1 MKRGI
6 CAGILGSTL
15 MLLTSAALAQE
26 QPPGGPGGPGGGPP
40 DFAQMREQMLNRL
53 KDQMGATDD
62 EWKALQP
69 LIEKVQQLQRQTGGR
84 GGPGMFGPGGSG
96 RPRGQGRP
104 PQGGPEG
111 GPDAQGG
118 PPQGGPGGPGG
129 PPNFGPGGPG
139 GPSSEVQ
146 QKQSNLRDTL
156 QNKDAPADEVNAKL
170 AALREARAKAKS
182 DLIKAQE
189 DLKQVLRVRQEAV
202 LVAFGIIE

>member
-1 MKRGI
+1 
-6 CAGILGSTL
+6 
-15 MLLTSAALAQE
+15 MLLSSAALAQE

-40 DFAQMREQMLNRL
+40 DFAQMRQQMMDRL

-84 GGPGMFGPGGSG
+84 GGPGMFGPGGPG
-96 RPRGQGRP
+96 GPRGQGGP
-104 PQGGPEG
+104 PQGGPGG

-118 PPQGGPGGPGG
+118 PPPGGPGG

-139 GPSSEVQ
+139 GPPSEVQ
-146 QKQSNLRDTL
+146 QKQSDLRDTL
-156 QNKDAPADEVNAKL
+156 QNKDAAADEVNAKL
-170 AALREARAKAKS
+170 AALREARAKAKA
-182 DLIKAQE
+182 DLAKAQE
-189 DLKQVLRVRQEAV
+189 DLKQVLGVRQEAV